1 MSDIVRYSSLVK
13 KVLSKNSKE
22 YKTVTEISGATGLSS
37 GLIVDILHS
46 MEEDGIVEHTIRTT
60 KYGVK
65 ITVYRLKKKTLL
77 WKEKL
82 TTL

>member
-22 YKTVTEISGATGLSS
+22 YKTVTEISGVTGLSS

-46 MEEDGIVEHTIRTT
+46 MEEDGIVSAYCEPI
-60 KYGVK
+60 
-65 ITVYRLKKKTLL
+65 
-77 WKEKL
+77 
-82 TTL
+82 